1 METSGKKRN
10 VDEMLKK
17 EQGQGEE
24 DILAGTSLGREMEGL
39 GKLEVSDTEDEEEQ
53 GFTPLISACRKDMTE
68 VCYA

>member
-1 METSGKKRN
+1 MEANGKKRN

-17 EQGQGEE
+17 EQGLEEE

-53 GFTPLISACRKDMTE
+53 GFSPLISTCRKGMTE
-68 VCYA
+68 VC